1 MSNMNNKIYTN
12 IASDRFKKLIKLLSQ
27 IENTDRQRMSVSSQN
42 WLDDIWRLLEQP
54 TYDEMQSHIN
64 KKMKRKKNES
74 HD

>member
-42 WLDDIWRLLEQP
+42 WLDDIWKLLEQP

-64 KKMKRKKNES
+64 KKNEEEEE
-74 HD
+74 

>member
-12 IASDRFKKLIKLLSQ
+12 IASDMFKKLIKLLSQ

-64 KKMKRKKNES
+64 KKNEEEEE
-74 HD
+74 